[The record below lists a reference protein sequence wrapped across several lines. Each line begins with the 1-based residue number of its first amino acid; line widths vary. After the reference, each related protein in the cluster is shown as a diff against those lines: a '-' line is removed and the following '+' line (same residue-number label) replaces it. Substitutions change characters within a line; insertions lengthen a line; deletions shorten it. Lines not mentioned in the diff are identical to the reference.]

1 MIKTNGSRGGS
12 RKIRKILPDEGGESG
27 SIFLYTNTAF
37 SSHGDM

>member
-1 MIKTNGSRGGS
+1 MDPEEEAVKSEKYCLT
-12 RKIRKILPDEGGESG
+12 KGESG